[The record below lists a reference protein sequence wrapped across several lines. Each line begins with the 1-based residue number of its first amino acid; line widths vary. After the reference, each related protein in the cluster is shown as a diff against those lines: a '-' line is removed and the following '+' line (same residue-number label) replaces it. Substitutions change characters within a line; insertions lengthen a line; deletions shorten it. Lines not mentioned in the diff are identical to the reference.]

1 MFFHSLTSAGDVL
14 ENLRES
20 WRISEN
26 LGESQRILENLR
38 ESQRILENLGGGKGG
53 VNSFLCVGMG
63 VCKTPIQCN

>member
-1 MFFHSLTSAGDVL
+1 MF
-14 ENLRES
+14 

-26 LGESQRILENLR
+26 LGESQRILENLRESWRILENLR

>member
-1 MFFHSLTSAGDVL
+1 MF
-14 ENLRES
+14 

>member
-1 MFFHSLTSAGDVL
+1 MFFQSLTSAGDVF
-14 ENLRES
+14 
-20 WRISEN
+20 EN

>member
-1 MFFHSLTSAGDVL
+1 MEKLGESRKIS

-20 WRISEN
+20 WRI
-26 LGESQRILENLR
+26 LD
-38 ESQRILENLGGGKGG
+38 NLGGGKGG